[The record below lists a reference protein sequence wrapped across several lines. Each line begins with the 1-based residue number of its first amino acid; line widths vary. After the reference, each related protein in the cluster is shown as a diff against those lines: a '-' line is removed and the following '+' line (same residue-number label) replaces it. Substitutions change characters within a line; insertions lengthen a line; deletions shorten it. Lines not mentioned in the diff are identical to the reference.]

1 MPRRPPLPML
11 ALFGL
16 VVGVV
21 ACDARPTTS
30 GPTAA
35 PSACPKCE
43 CKCSCPDATSTGG
56 TTAAVTPASTSE
68 EAEELSFG
76 LTRKLA
82 KRDPTCLADLDRLA
96 KIAPRTEARMQFVR
110 GQCLML
116 AGRCADGATIV
127 RKEMAATTELLPEQ
141 LERTVES
148 YTSMYCEGP
157 MDDRGELLRALAELQ
172 KGAYQGNIGIRA
184 CSDAWNAVVRT
195 RDRVKP
201 KDDEDSQVTTAKTHG
216 HYTAASCLGR
226 AGDCNRAFAIY
237 REGELEQP
245 WTKSLTDPKQL
256 DTLLRSNFGSIVHK
270 CKGRI
275 PGSG

>member
-184 CSDAWNAVVRT
+184 CTNATRTVARLRGRVR
-195 RDRVKP
+195 P
-201 KDDEDSQVTTAKTHG
+201 KDDEDWQVVGLENAFPF
-216 HYTAASCLGR
+216 AAAGCLAR
-226 AGDCNRAFAIY
+226 AGDCAGAWKVFNEEAAHLRTI
-237 REGELEQP
+237 
-245 WTKSLTDPKQL
+245 TDPKVRAEVMRTSF
-256 DTLLRSNFGSIVHK
+256 DSTVPK
-270 CKGRI
+270 CKGR
-275 PGSG
+275 S

>member
-1 MPRRPPLPML
+1 MPRRPAIPML

-16 VVGVV
+16 VAGVW
-21 ACDARPTTS
+21 ACDSRPTTT
-30 GPTAA
+30 GPTTT
-35 PSACPKCE
+35 PTACPKCE
-43 CKCSCPDATSTGG
+43 CKCSCPDATSAGG
-56 TTAAVTPASTSE
+56 TTPAVTPASTSE

-184 CSDAWNAVVRT
+184 CTNATRTVARLRGRVR
-195 RDRVKP
+195 P
-201 KDDEDSQVTTAKTHG
+201 KDDEDWQVVGLENAFPF
-216 HYTAASCLGR
+216 AAAGCLAR
-226 AGDCNRAFAIY
+226 AGDCAGAWKVFNEEAAHLRTI
-237 REGELEQP
+237 
-245 WTKSLTDPKQL
+245 TDPKVRAEVMRTSF
-256 DTLLRSNFGSIVHK
+256 DSTVPK
-270 CKGRI
+270 CKGR
-275 PGSG
+275 S

>member
-68 EAEELSFG
+68 EAEELSFE

-172 KGAYQGNIGIRA
+172 KGAYQGDIGAKA
-184 CSDAWNAVVRT
+184 CTEAYKTVLKL
-195 RDRVKP
+195 RDKVKP
-201 KDDEDSQVTTAKTHG
+201 KDEEDSQVASAKSAHQV
-216 HYTAASCLGR
+216 AAPCLGR
-226 AGDCNRAFAIY
+226 AGDCKAAYKVYSDGVINEPY
-237 REGELEQP
+237 MQN
-245 WTKSLTDPKQL
+245 TKDPAVRDQIIK
-256 DTLLRSNFGSIVHK
+256 SGFESMVGK
-270 CKGRI
+270 CKGKL
-275 PGSG
+275 